1 MFRKTKK
8 ELDTEK
14 INEVATLSAR
24 VLRIIYLLLAFL
36 VIYIVIKLFKETNI
50 LNFIGTIISILVP
63 LIIGI
68 VIAWLFEPVVNFFEK
83 KKIKRV
89 FGTIITY
96 IILFLIVIVIMSA
109 LIPLLAE
116 QIAQFAGAAPG
127 IFESIK
133 GWCLGVF
140 DYLKTI
146 DYIDA
151 DALKDEF
158 FVKFEEI
165 AVGVS
170 SSLPNQL
177 ISFVSGLFSGLG
189 TFAIGLI
196 IGFLLLVNFRGID
209 NILKL
214 LPKKYRKTGME
225 LASEVNVS
233 LRSYVQG
240 ALIDCGVV
248 FILTSIGFWA
258 IGLEAPALFGFIC
271 GLTNIIPYIG
281 PYIGGAPAVIVGL
294 TQSPTIGI
302 LALIIIVVIQFLEG
316 NLLQP
321 YIMSKTTKLNA
332 IVIMLG
338 LLVFGYFFGIIG
350 MLLSTPILAAIKTIF
365 QFFNKKYGLL
375 DYTLDDISASK
386 EDIKIVEKKE

>member
-1 MFRKTKK
+1 MFKKFKK

-24 VLRIIYLLLAFL
+24 VLKIIYLLLAFL
-36 VIYIVIKLFKETNI
+36 VVYIVIRLFKETNI
-50 LNFIGTIISILVP
+50 LSFIGTIISILMP

-68 VIAWLFEPVVNFFEK
+68 IIAWLFEPFVNFLET

-96 IILFLIVIVIMSA
+96 IILFLIVILVLSA
-109 LIPLLAE
+109 LLPLLAE
-116 QIAQFAGAAPG
+116 QISQFAGAAPD
-127 IFESIK
+127 IFSAIK

-140 DYLKTI
+140 DYLKTVE
-146 DYIDA
+146 YIDA
-151 DALKDEF
+151 EALKDEF

-165 AVGVS
+165 AVGIS

-177 ISFVSGLFSGLG
+177 ISFVSSLFSGLG

-196 IGFLLLVNFRGID
+196 IGFLLLVNFRGIE

-214 LPKKYRKTGME
+214 LPKKYRNTGME
-225 LASEVNVS
+225 LAGEVNVS

-248 FILTSIGFWA
+248 FILTSIGFWV
-258 IGLEAPALFGFIC
+258 IGLEAPVLFGFFC
-271 GLTNIIPYIG
+271 GITNIIPYIG

-302 LALIIIVVIQFLEG
+302 LTLIIIVVIQFLEG

-365 QFFNKKYGLL
+365 QFFNRKYGLL
-375 DYTLDDISASK
+375 DYTLDDVSIAK
-386 EDIKIVEKKE
+386 NKIVEKKE

>member
-1 MFRKTKK
+1 MFKKTKK

-24 VLRIIYLLLAFL
+24 VLKVIYLLLAFL
-36 VIYIVIKLFKETNI
+36 VIYIIIKLFKETNI
-50 LNFIGTIISILVP
+50 LSFIGTIISILMP

-96 IILFLIVIVIMSA
+96 IILFLIVALIMSA
-109 LIPLLAE
+109 FLPLLAE
-116 QIAQFAGAAPG
+116 QISQFAKAAPD

-140 DYLKTI
+140 DYLKTV
-146 DYIDA
+146 DYIDVE
-151 DALKDEF
+151 ALKDEF

-165 AVGVS
+165 AVGIS

-177 ISFVSGLFSGLG
+177 IGFVSGLFSGLG

-214 LPKKYRKTGME
+214 LPKKYRNTGME
-225 LASEVNVS
+225 LAGEVNVS

-248 FILTSIGFWA
+248 FILTSIGFWI
-258 IGLEAPALFGFIC
+258 IGLEAPALFGFFC

-302 LALIIIVVIQFLEG
+302 LTLIIIVVIQFLEG

-365 QFFNKKYGLL
+365 QFFNNKYGLL
-375 DYTLDDISASK
+375 DYTLDDISVK
-386 EDIKIVEKKE
+386 EEKIKIVEKKE

>member
-1 MFRKTKK
+1 MFKKNKK

-24 VLRIIYLLLAFL
+24 VLKIIYLLLAFL
-36 VIYIVIKLFKETNI
+36 VIYIVIRLFKETNI
-50 LNFIGTIISILVP
+50 LSFLGTIISILMP
-63 LIIGI
+63 LIIGL

-96 IILFLIVIVIMSA
+96 IILILIVVLIMSA
-109 LIPLLAE
+109 LLPLLAE
-116 QIAQFAGAAPG
+116 QISQFAGAAPD
-127 IFESIK
+127 IFEAIK
-133 GWCLGVF
+133 GWCLGIF

-151 DALKDEF
+151 EALKDEF

-165 AVGVS
+165 AVGIS

-177 ISFVSGLFSGLG
+177 IGFVSGLFSGLG

-209 NILKL
+209 NVLKL

-225 LASEVNVS
+225 LAGEVNVS

-248 FILTSIGFWA
+248 FVLTSIGFWI

-338 LLVFGYFFGIIG
+338 LLVFGYFFGIVG
-350 MLLSTPILAAIKTIF
+350 MLLSTPILAAIKTVF

-375 DYTLDDISASK
+375 DYTLDDLTADK
-386 EDIKIVEKKE
+386 EEIKIVEKKE